1 MSQELKDRKEAAL
14 PDRGNTNCRGYK
26 VGRNL
31 VYLENRKLVTMFR
44 AQRASSVTGQIRNEQ
59 RVQITQGPL
68 GIVRTLGCFLSTVG
82 APEGFEAGD

>member
-14 PDRGNTNCRGYK
+14 PDRENTNSRGYK

-31 VYLENRKLVTMFR
+31 VYLQNTKLVSMFR

-59 RVQITQGPL
+59 RVQKQGTDMNWL
-68 GIVRTLGCFLSTVG
+68 TFVRTSL
-82 APEGFEAGD
+82 